1 MEINADIMIKATKVD
16 GVYSDDPIKNPDAEL
31 YTKLSFDDAINKNLK
46 VMDATAFTLCRDQN
60 LPIAVFNI
68 NKKNA
73 LYNILVGHKEG
84 SIVKN

>member
-1 MEINADIMIKATKVD
+1 
-16 GVYSDDPIKNPDAEL
+16 
-31 YTKLSFDDAINKNLK
+31 